1 MKDEVR
7 AQTIGLI
14 KVIPQKKKLYQTIFF
29 NASLEC
35 FDFSNLKEIIC
46 TPKLCNKKFI
56 DHHDCSKA
64 KDPRS
69 SLLVPWIEKQYRVLG
84 MPARLFALLR
94 DYYTQY
100 RMCIVITAIII
111 YKLKTTMVRH
121 LSQITKPH
129 GVKRKK
135 LTSVERL
142 LSQLNANCADSF
154 MTSPEVGN
162 VNV

>member
-14 KVIPQKKKLYQTIFF
+14 KVIPQKKKLSNNFF
-29 NASLEC
+29 NAFLEC

-69 SLLVPWIEKQYRVLG
+69 SFLVPWIEKQYRVLG
-84 MPARLFALLR
+84 MSARLFALLR

-100 RMCIVITAIII
+100 RMRIVITAIII
-111 YKLKTTMVRH
+111 YKLRTTMVRH
-121 LSQITKPH
+121 LSQTTKPH
-129 GVKRKK
+129 SVKKTY
-135 LTSVERL
+135 L
-142 LSQLNANCADSF
+142 
-154 MTSPEVGN
+154 G
-162 VNV
+162 

>member
-1 MKDEVR
+1 M
-7 AQTIGLI
+7 
-14 KVIPQKKKLYQTIFF
+14 IPQKKKLYQTIFF
-29 NASLEC
+29 NAFLEC

-46 TPKLCNKKFI
+46 TPKLCDKKLI

>member
-69 SLLVPWIEKQYRVLG
+69 SLLVPSIEKQYRVLG
-84 MPARLFALLR
+84 MPARLFALS
-94 DYYTQY
+94 
-100 RMCIVITAIII
+100 IKGKIT
-111 YKLKTTMVRH
+111 
-121 LSQITKPH
+121 
-129 GVKRKK
+129 
-135 LTSVERL
+135 ER
-142 LSQLNANCADSF
+142 
-154 MTSPEVGN
+154 
-162 VNV
+162 